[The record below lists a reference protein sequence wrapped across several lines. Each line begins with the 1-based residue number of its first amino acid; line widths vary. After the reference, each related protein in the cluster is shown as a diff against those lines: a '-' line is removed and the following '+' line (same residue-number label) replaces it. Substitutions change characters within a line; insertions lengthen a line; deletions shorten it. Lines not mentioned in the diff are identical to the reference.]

1 MMYYCYILYSKTA
14 DQFYIG
20 HTNNP
25 EERLKKHNTNH
36 KGYTGKYSDWKIVH
50 IEQFCTKEAA
60 YAREIREKQNR
71 KTKNNEILQSNSQS
85 FNIKPK
91 GLFFAISISSL
102 ISCFNFS
109 GFSGKG
115 TESMAILPF
124 VTFLGFSGVGQVPIA
139 TISLNKSCMG
149 E

>member
-60 YAREIREKQNR
+60 CARERQIKNWKNR
-71 KTKNNEILQSNSQS
+71 HRIIDLIKNSN
-85 FNIKPK
+85 K
-91 GLFFAISISSL
+91 
-102 ISCFNFS
+102 
-109 GFSGKG
+109 
-115 TESMAILPF
+115 
-124 VTFLGFSGVGQVPIA
+124 
-139 TISLNKSCMG
+139 
-149 E
+149 